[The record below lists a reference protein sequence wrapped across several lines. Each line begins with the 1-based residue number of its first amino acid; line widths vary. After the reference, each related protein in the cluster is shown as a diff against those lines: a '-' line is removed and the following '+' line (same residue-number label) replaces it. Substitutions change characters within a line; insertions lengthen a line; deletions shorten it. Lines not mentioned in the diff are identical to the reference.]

1 MGSTN
6 DSQLEM
12 IHGAEAAISLE
23 RKNNTYIVSQNNLLF
38 FLKDVSICNFSDD
51 TTTYIS
57 EKRLENVLQSLEK
70 NSMIAMKH
78 LIWERNDA

>member
-57 EKRLENVLQSLEK
+57 EKSLENVLQSLEK

-78 LIWERNDA
+78 LIWERNA

>member
-23 RKNNTYIVSQNNLLF
+23 RKNNTYIVSQNNYY
-38 FLKDVSICNFSDD
+38 SS
-51 TTTYIS
+51 
-57 EKRLENVLQSLEK
+57 
-70 NSMIAMKH
+70 
-78 LIWERNDA
+78 